1 LKTFRQ
7 SLFYSLYIGDMLD
20 PRGIEGAV
28 DSTEEEVAM
37 DTSSVQSE
45 GSERES
51 AVQPQVGQ
59 STLLSSLIFVSVGS
73 LEFKHLSRL

>member
-1 LKTFRQ
+1 
-7 SLFYSLYIGDMLD
+7 MLD

-37 DTSSVQSE
+37 DTNSVHSE
-45 GSERES
+45 GSEREP

-59 STLLSSLIFVSVGS
+59 STLLASLYFVSVGS
-73 LEFKHLSRL
+73 LEYNQFSHL